1 MWTLVIVSAMC
12 ASAPQPL
19 AIARPSAPIAIAAP
33 AFVHG
38 GHFIPPVTLP
48 PTIFTPRRKFKPKGG
63 GSGAG
68 PAAPPASGPGSPGGP
83 GGPGA
88 KPPATG
94 LSGGKGG
101 ANTGGGSG
109 PDPLGWQT
117 WWWFN
122 RHRYISLR
130 DHLFT
135 RDVITDN
142 GRFDIGKGE
151 RFALGDDRRPDPDV
165 LAGQVAPQLFSTLEG
180 EPTPELSTAAMVALA
195 KLGHAGHA
203 DAAQILDALR
213 PFVKDGKVL
222 VSETAVMSM
231 GILGSPLALDDLEAL
246 LQGGSR
252 GIKLAGAKVS
262 TRVRALAA
270 VSLGLVGESTPDLG
284 VRVRITGILARILDS
299 GESFAQQD
307 IPVAA
312 VASLGLV
319 PLPEVPVE
327 AAILKA
333 TQGGEPHAAST
344 SRRAQVAF
352 VRDIAVRKRQGER
365 ELALRAHAVR
375 TLGHL
380 VRDVEGEAR
389 HAVLDLM
396 NVMLKARGG
405 DTEQVQVA
413 AIQVLGLLA
422 DCDGDEA
429 DKDARKTI
437 LRQSFDG
444 RPLVRR
450 LARIAAGRVA
460 PREGTGP
467 KAGGGRKELQTSLER
482 GLSRAKSRERAWC
495 GLSLGLIC
503 HGDLQ
508 AGRAPDAKLV
518 RSLRA
523 AGKKEKGPLDVGA
536 YAIALGLARD
546 MDALKILLERYE
558 STAEENAGGQIALGL
573 GLLGEVAA
581 VEALMGSLSESK
593 NRPQRLL
600 NTAIALGLLGE
611 RDAAPVLV
619 GMVTK
624 AGNITSQAAAAVAL
638 GWIGD
643 GRCLGPLVLQVK
655 GGARS
660 DYSTAFAMV
669 ALGRIGSKR
678 ELPWNA
684 TLAEDVPYT
693 SITSTL
699 VDGRGGVLDVF

>member
-1 MWTLVIVSAMC
+1 MLTLVLVSALC
-12 ASAPQPL
+12 SNTPQPF
-19 AIARPSAPIAIAAP
+19 AIARPVAPIAITAP
-33 AFVHG
+33 ALAHG
-38 GHFIPPVTLP
+38 GHFIPPVLLP
-48 PTIFTPRRKFKPKGG
+48 PSTFTPRGKFKPKGRG
-63 GSGAG
+63 KG
-68 PAAPPASGPGSPGGP
+68 APPTSAPGGP
-83 GGPGA
+83 GGSGAPGA
-88 KPPATG
+88 KPPGTG
-94 LSGGKGG
+94 PAGGNGG
-101 ANTGGGSG
+101 AGGATTGGGSG

-122 RHRYISLR
+122 RHRYIALR
-130 DHLFT
+130 DHLFK
-135 RDVITDN
+135 RDVITDD
-142 GRFDIGKGE
+142 GRFQIGKGE

-165 LAGQVAPQLFSTLEG
+165 LSGQVAPQLLAALEG
-180 EPTPELSTAAMVALA
+180 EPTPEMSTAAMVALA

-203 DAAQILDALR
+203 DAEQILEALR
-213 PFVKDGKVL
+213 PFVKDSKVL
-222 VSETAVMSM
+222 VSETAVMAM

-246 LQGGSR
+246 LAGGSR

-270 VSLGLVGESTPDLG
+270 VGLGLVGESTPDLAT
-284 VRVRITGILARILDS
+284 RVRITGILAKVLDS

-312 VASLGLV
+312 VASLALV
-319 PLPEVPVE
+319 PLPETPVE

-333 TQGGEPHAAST
+333 AQGDAPHAACN

-352 VRDIAVRKRQGER
+352 VRGIAEPKRQGER
-365 ELALRAHAVR
+365 AVALRAHAVR
-375 TLGHL
+375 ALGHL
-380 VRDVEGEAR
+380 VRDVDGPMR
-389 HAVLDLM
+389 HDVLDLM
-396 NVMLKARGG
+396 NALLSARGG

-413 AIQVLGLLA
+413 AIQMLGLLA
-422 DCDGDEA
+422 DCDGDKA
-429 DKDARKTI
+429 DKNSRKTI
-437 LRQSFDG
+437 LLQAKDG
-444 RPLVRR
+444 RPLIRR

-467 KAGGGRKELQTSLER
+467 KAGAGRRELQTSLER
-482 GLSRAKSRERAWC
+482 GLSRAKSREKAWC
-495 GLSLGLIC
+495 ALSLGLIC

-518 RSLRA
+518 RSLRT
-523 AGKKEKGPLDVGA
+523 AGKKAKGPLDVGA

-546 MDALKILLERYE
+546 SDALRILLERYE
-558 STAEENAGGQIALGL
+558 STSEENAGGQIALGL
-573 GLLGEVAA
+573 GLLGEGAA
-581 VEALMGSLSESK
+581 VEALLGSLSKSK

-611 RDAAPVLV
+611 RDAAPLLV
-619 GMVTK
+619 GMVTE

-643 GRCLGPLVLQVK
+643 GRCVAPLLLQVK
-655 GGARS
+655 GAARS

-684 TLAEDVPYT
+684 TMAEDVPYT